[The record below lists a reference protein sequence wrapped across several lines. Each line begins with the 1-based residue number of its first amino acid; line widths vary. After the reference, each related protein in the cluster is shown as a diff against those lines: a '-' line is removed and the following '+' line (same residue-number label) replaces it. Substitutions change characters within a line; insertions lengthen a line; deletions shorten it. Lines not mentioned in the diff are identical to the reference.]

1 MVAVKLEPEEV
12 PPATFSNDAVKL
24 ESSGIERP
32 RKKQRVIDEVNGLDA
47 SVPQIRQEESSDSE
61 ESKFMKLKE
70 IFNVRSSMTLM
81 TTCTEHHLF
90 SG

>member
-24 ESSGIERP
+24 ESSDIKRP
-32 RKKQRVIDEVNGLDA
+32 RKKQRVIDEVNVLDA
-47 SVPQIRQEESSDSE
+47 SVPQIRQEESDSE

-70 IFNVRSSMTLM
+70 IFNVRSSMTLT

>member
-24 ESSGIERP
+24 ESSDIKRP
-32 RKKQRVIDEVNGLDA
+32 RKKQRVIDEVNVLDA
-47 SVPQIRQEESSDSE
+47 SVPQIRQEESDSE